1 MIDKPDSQQTKGP
14 GTIGNEE
21 ITQLELR
28 LTKAMGEM
36 EVRLT
41 NAIHQVRTDLSRE
54 VSDLRSDVSGLQG
67 GLKYVNAFLGAIGLF
82 VGGAVIK
89 YLLT

>member
-1 MIDKPDSQQTKGP
+1 MSS
-14 GTIGNEE
+14 EE

-28 LTKAMGEM
+28 LTKVMAEM
-36 EVRLT
+36 EARLT

-67 GLKYVNAFLGAIGLF
+67 GLKYVNVFLGAIGLTIAA
-82 VGGAVIK
+82 AVIK

>member
-1 MIDKPDSQQTKGP
+1 MSS
-14 GTIGNEE
+14 EE

-36 EVRLT
+36 EARLT
-41 NAIHQVRTDLSRE
+41 NAIHQVRTNLSKE
-54 VSDLRSDVSGLQG
+54 VSDLRADVSGLKG
-67 GLKYVNAFLGAIGLF
+67 GLKYVNVFLGAIGLS
-82 VGGAVIK
+82 VAGAVIK

>member
-1 MIDKPDSQQTKGP
+1 MSS
-14 GTIGNEE
+14 EE
-21 ITQLELR
+21 ITQLESR

-41 NAIHQVRTDLSRE
+41 YAIHQVRTDLCKE
-54 VSDLRSDVSGLQG
+54 VADLRADVSGLQG
-67 GLKYVNAFLGAIGLF
+67 GLKYVNVFLGAIGLF
-82 VGGAVIK
+82 VGSAVIK

>member
-1 MIDKPDSQQTKGP
+1 MS
-14 GTIGNEE
+14 NEE

-41 NAIHQVRTDLSRE
+41 NAIHQISTD
-54 VSDLRSDVSGLQG
+54 VSKDVAGLRADVSGLNG
-67 GLKYVNAFLGAIGLF
+67 GLKYVNVFLGAIGLSIAS
-82 VGGAVIK
+82 AVIK

>member
-1 MIDKPDSQQTKGP
+1 MSNQ
-14 GTIGNEE
+14 E

-41 NAIHQVRTDLSRE
+41 NAIHQVRTDLSRGHA
-54 VSDLRSDVSGLQG
+54 DLRADVSGLKG
-67 GLKYVNAFLGAIGLF
+67 GLKYVNVFLGAIGLSIA
-82 VGGAVIK
+82 GAVIK

>member
-1 MIDKPDSQQTKGP
+1 MS
-14 GTIGNEE
+14 NEE

-54 VSDLRSDVSGLQG
+54 QTDLRADVSRFQG
-67 GLKYVNAFLGAIGLF
+67 GLKYVNVFLGAIGLSIT
-82 VGGAVIK
+82 GAVLK

>member
-1 MIDKPDSQQTKGP
+1 MSS
-14 GTIGNEE
+14 EE

-41 NAIHQVRTDLSRE
+41 NAIHQVHTDLSRE
-54 VSDLRSDVSGLQG
+54 VSGLRSDVSRLQG
-67 GLKYVNAFLGAIGLF
+67 GLKYVNAFPGAIGLF

-89 YLLT
+89 YLLA

>member
-1 MIDKPDSQQTKGP
+1 MNS
-14 GTIGNEE
+14 EE

-41 NAIHQVRTDLSRE
+41 NAIHRVGTDLSKE
-54 VSDLRSDVSGLQG
+54 VSDLRADVSRFQG
-67 GLKYVNAFLGAIGLF
+67 GLKYVNVFLGAIGLSIA
-82 VGGAVIK
+82 GAVIK
-89 YLLT
+89 YLMT

>member
-1 MIDKPDSQQTKGP
+1 MSS
-14 GTIGNEE
+14 EE

-41 NAIHQVRTDLSRE
+41 NAIHQVRTDLSLE
-54 VSDLRSDVSGLQG
+54 VSDMKADFSRLQG
-67 GLKYVNAFLGAIGLF
+67 GLKYVNVFLGAIGLSIA
-82 VGGAVIK
+82 GAVIK
-89 YLLT
+89 YLMT